1 MEPPLIIDIIGK
13 NHLSVSPNCLLSD
26 AIVKMHE
33 NRATCVIVV
42 VDNRP
47 EGIITESDT
56 VGLLVESYQGVCWK
70 ELTVKHVM
78 TYPVIAASFDLNVME
93 AIIIAQGGNI
103 RHIPVTDDKGE
114 LVGVAN
120 QTELVK
126 ALVTYCRQGDLW

>member
-1 MEPPLIIDIIGK
+1 MDPPLIIDIIAK
-13 NHLSVSPNCLLSD
+13 QHLSVSPNCLLSD
-26 AIVKMHE
+26 AIEKMHE
-33 NRATCVIVV
+33 NRTTCIMVV
-42 VDNRP
+42 VDNKP

-70 ELTVKHVM
+70 DITVKHVM

-103 RHIPVTDDKGE
+103 RHIPVTDEKGE